1 MKRFLYY
8 FIWTMAIG
16 LVLYVGMY
24 FQQQLTEWS
33 KTPFNLFPL
42 QVYIALFPVAIGL
55 LLRTPKFLLQFK
67 NGGPWSFDWI
77 LFTAVGLPALYLVL
91 MAFLPFSSLGEGWLP
106 IPALLI
112 VGGTTVSTVAGLVFG
127 YSVLASFKESDA
139 GKSVGDL

>member
-33 KTPFNLFPL
+33 KTTFNLFPL

-55 LLRTPKFLLQFK
+55 LLRTPKFVLQFK
-67 NGGPWSFDWI
+67 NGGSWSFDWI

-91 MAFLPFSSLGEGWLP
+91 MAFLPFSSLGEGRLP

-112 VGGTTVSTVAGLVFG
+112 IGGTTVSTVAGLVFG

>member
-33 KTPFNLFPL
+33 KTTFNLFPL
-42 QVYIALFPVAIGL
+42 QVNIALFPVAIGL